1 MKEIFERSGTAYKEN
16 EPLSRHTSFR
26 IGGSARYFAEP
37 STVLQMAA
45 LLKDIRRQGLPFF
58 IMGNGSN
65 LLAPDEGFD
74 GVVIALGEKFSSV
87 SCEGT
92 VIKASAGALLSRI
105 ANMAYENSFTGF
117 EFAHGIPGS
126 LGGGVYMNAGAYGG
140 EMRNVIKEIEY
151 LDDDLKV
158 QTLPVSSAEFGYRT
172 SIFKRKKGWVIL
184 SAVISLEK
192 GDGEMIAE
200 KMRELAARRRD
211 KQPLE
216 YPSAGSTFKRP
227 EGHFAAKLIEDCGLK
242 GTHVGGAM
250 VSPKHAG
257 FIVNT
262 GGATFG
268 DVQKLIET
276 IKDRV
281 MDVCGVKL
289 ECEVEVMKPFADKR
303 EEYTE

>member
-1 MKEIFERSGTAYKEN
+1 MKDIFERSGTAYREN

-37 STVLQMAA
+37 ASALQIAA
-45 LLKDIRRQGLPFF
+45 LLEDIRRQGLPFF

-74 GVVIALGEKFSSV
+74 GVVIALGEKFSSI
-87 SCEGT
+87 SCDGN
-92 VIKASAGALLSRI
+92 VINACAGALLSRI
-105 ANMAYENSFTGF
+105 ANTACENSLTGF

-158 QTLPVSSAEFGYRT
+158 QKLSVSSAEFGYRT
-172 SIFKRKKGWVIL
+172 SIFKRQKGWIIL
-184 SAVISLEK
+184 SASISLEK
-192 GDGEMIAE
+192 DDGEKIAE
-200 KMRELAARRRD
+200 KMHELAARRRD

-242 GTHVGGAM
+242 GTQVGGAM

-257 FIVNT
+257 FIVNA

-268 DVQKLIET
+268 DVQKLIQT

-281 MDVCGVKL
+281 MDICGVKL
-289 ECEVEVMKPFADKR
+289 ECEVEVMKPFAD
-303 EEYTE
+303 